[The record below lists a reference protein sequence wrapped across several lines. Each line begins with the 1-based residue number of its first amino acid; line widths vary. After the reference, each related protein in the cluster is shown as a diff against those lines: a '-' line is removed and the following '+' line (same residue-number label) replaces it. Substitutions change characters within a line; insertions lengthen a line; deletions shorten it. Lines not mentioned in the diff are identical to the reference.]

1 MLKSLKTQK
10 KIINL
15 MIFHA
20 KKNNLKI
27 TIFTKPIHNEANFLQ
42 VFFETLNDFLYLYL
56 SLKTA

>member
-1 MLKSLKTQK
+1 
-10 KIINL
+10 

-56 SLKTA
+56 SLKTAWFFHDNAW